1 MRPIRGYAA
10 TFEAINQYH
19 LTPKWKAK
27 LIGTIGHVNRTRPHK
42 TGCGDRG
49 IAKLRI
55 TQTPATMKPTRAH
68 SPILRFMVSH
78 LSLSYMLRLDDSP
91 GQLVG
96 QFGQLTPSRRLR
108 KPLRGDRLARLVA
121 GKSLAGRQPTSIAI
135 GWRTSYRVGVA
146 PAEVRPLLTAHCFA
160 NCPRQ

>member
-1 MRPIRGYAA
+1 MRPIRAYAA

-42 TGCGDRG
+42 TGCGDSG

-78 LSLSYMLRLDDSP
+78 LSLSHMLRLDDSP
-91 GQLVG
+91 GQLVR
-96 QFGQLTPSRRLR
+96 QLGQLTPS
-108 KPLRGDRLARLVA
+108 GDV
-121 GKSLAGRQPTSIAI
+121 TS
-135 GWRTSYRVGVA
+135 
-146 PAEVRPLLTAHCFA
+146 VRFSFAFSGDFERYGDLSTA
-160 NCPRQ
+160 